1 MKFKLFVFFF
11 REKFQN
17 STRQIQ
23 PLNKHNFEIKKKVWS
38 VDPDEHSNSPI
49 QQQINEID
57 VSEK

>member
-1 MKFKLFVFFF
+1 LFFF

-23 PLNKHNFEIKKKVWS
+23 PINKHNFEIKKKVWS